1 MATSCEVV
9 DVNTIASTIP
19 RAPDNEVI
27 RENVCYTVADMLKTD
42 TEVLILDGPDGIG
55 KTTLLSQFVRANNNK
70 SFCLFVRSSSRYA
83 YDSTMLAKD
92 LCEQIGWVLFK
103 ENYRVKQD
111 SDPRELLRNRIFELQ
126 KKASYDGDIYYF
138 VIDGLSDIP
147 KEDESERNLILDLLP
162 FGLPPFRFVL
172 ADCDLGARRTRMG
185 HVKSLRLTTLTYD
198 ETRSFCC
205 AEGLTPEQLGQIY
218 KATKGTPGKLASL
231 RRLLATGVSAEQL
244 LEDLPIHLPDFFDME
259 WRVVDASDN
268 TLMIVLSI
276 LAYDH
281 RYHSLENLAGLCKI
295 DSGTLEA
302 KLQTCNFIK
311 IKADKSHV
319 DFESELFKSFAAKKL
334 SGSRK
339 EALNRVISELL
350 KAPESESSLVHL
362 PTYLHDEGHDE
373 ELLRYLS
380 PEHIGRLIE
389 CGDSWGPL
397 RQQASLGAIT
407 ALKLRN
413 DGHLLK
419 FGLQQA
425 AIKSMEMAEPWRSE
439 VNAYMALKDFPPAYA
454 LTAKL
459 ITKEDRLHL
468 LAVIARA
475 KKQKSLPIE
484 SALSDQIIQLCS
496 EIDKRELGVKGV
508 EIASDLVYFD
518 PELAI
523 EFTKESISNEDADD
537 SIDWAVT
544 KMSLETL
551 NNDNSGPKLQSIR
564 DDLGAGMKNPQIRKF
579 ASTMAIFVGGYS
591 AEQVLDEIARWEKA
605 EDQIYVLKIWT
616 VVNSRAENAIKVT
629 DYALDLFLKITAFGA
644 NAKDYREIATPL
656 LHHDNNDELRVLID
670 RFDGLKGSIEST
682 GPTEEYLRLQVTLA
696 EAESKYDPSSARNRL
711 LDMFFYA
718 EDLTDLSTKVSSLSI
733 IAGALRRTD
742 PDKIIESDGLHDEVE
757 SCLEVSIREL
767 LSKTAAQYEC
777 SKTAIKTLARSNPEI
792 AKKLALSLNT
802 KPRRDYALI
811 DIVDAVTKEIP
822 HSIDFAFVS
831 DIYGAIK
838 IFSNRSSA
846 VAVIVNNL
854 KVHKKDC
861 EGSLPKIIKLGE
873 WVNDIADADE
883 RCSVL
888 CTLLGIIFEYRSD
901 VDDPEVKKL
910 CLMLKSAWEAIDQA
924 WLKIDM
930 GFRASALFADSCASL
945 SREFLDRTLEIR
957 TKIVLGC
964 NDSIRTYTACL
975 RLGVRCFGGLIK
987 RGSYS
992 EDDVA
997 DLKGLINRIPSVS
1010 TRVIA
1015 LSDLALKFYLSGK
1028 NLEFEEIVKQ
1038 DIRPAIDAINET
1050 DQGSYWF
1057 ALVMVSPAL
1066 YCVHDKSALQKIEKI
1081 PQPYRDRALRCICQ
1095 FLTDRKLP
1103 LERYENNHEGRNVIS
1118 YDDFLDIIQVA
1129 EMIEADD
1136 VAYYVF
1142 EDLVNRLEKKF
1153 KLSFNSSQ
1161 RADICHKC
1169 KGFVDRKF
1177 PNPDYISHDG
1187 YKILAEAQMLRLV
1200 PVSSAWDALI
1210 ARARL
1215 IGNVADRI
1223 FVFAGIAQSMPRKN
1237 SALSLKLFNEAKL
1250 LIADIPTFDDRCNR
1264 YEVLANYSA
1273 ERDTTF
1279 SKEVLA
1285 LAWQESFCSESTDM
1299 ESARKRLIDFAYR
1312 LDHDFASGLASKT
1325 ENDPARE
1332 LARSRIKERLDTL
1345 NVRDEML
1352 TGKEAS
1358 ICEKKSIEEQI
1369 RVARIMLP
1377 GLNSRRIAPIHI
1389 EQTRA
1394 IISLS
1399 GFMKVDEAA
1408 DVLSWIIENAV
1419 QRYSETDQVKT
1430 FIRPMY
1436 EAVKLSAE
1444 LVFSL
1449 SAKIR
1454 STADVNLNTVQADAK
1469 LNDSVIRSGE
1479 REKALEMLR
1488 DWASKETREFIK
1500 ITDPYFTK
1508 EDLDLIQMLRRG
1520 NAKDPIYV
1528 LTSKES
1534 QGKDSQGYEST
1545 LIEDYRKHWRLNISD
1560 NDPGDVTIV
1569 VVGKMPRGTHPI
1581 HDRWM
1586 LSKDSGLRIGTS
1598 ANSLGFGRVSDIS
1611 KINGDDL
1618 VSYHREVDKYLSQFA
1633 RECGGERLKYLAFTL

>member
-1 MATSCEVV
+1 MAADCEVV
-9 DVNTIASTIP
+9 DVNTIAGTIP
-19 RAPDNEVI
+19 RTPDNEVI

-42 TEVLILDGPDGIG
+42 AEVLVLEGPDGIG
-55 KTTLLSQFVRANNNK
+55 KTTLLAQFVRSNNNK
-70 SFCLFVRSSSRYA
+70 SFCMFVRSSSRYA

-103 ENYRVKQD
+103 EGYRAKPD
-111 SDPRELLRNRIFELQ
+111 SDPREILRNRIFELQ
-126 KKASYDGDIYYF
+126 KKASYDGDVYYF
-138 VIDGLSDIP
+138 VVDGLSAIP
-147 KEDESERNLILDLLP
+147 KEDEAERNLILDLLP
-162 FGLPPFRFVL
+162 FGLPSFRFIL
-172 ADCDLGARRTRMG
+172 ADCDLGARRARLD
-185 HVKSLRLTTLTYD
+185 HVKSLRLTTFTYD
-198 ETRSFCC
+198 ETCAFYS
-205 AEGLTPEQLGQIY
+205 AEGLTSDQQKRIY
-218 KATKGTPGKLASL
+218 KTTKGTPGKLASL
-231 RRLLATGVSAEQL
+231 RRLIASGVSAELL
-244 LEDLPIHLPDFFDME
+244 LEDLPTHLPDFFDME
-259 WRVVDASDN
+259 WKAVDDHDN
-268 TLMIVLSI
+268 ALMMALAI
-276 LAYDH
+276 LAYDN
-281 RYHSLENLAGLCKI
+281 RYHSLENLAGLCEI
-295 DSGTLEA
+295 DPGALDG
-302 KLQTCNFIK
+302 KLQVCNFIE
-311 IKADKSHV
+311 ITADKSRV
-319 DFESELFKSFAAKKL
+319 DFESELFKSFATKKL
-334 SGSRK
+334 SGFRK
-339 EALNRVISELL
+339 DALSRVISELF
-350 KAPESESSLVHL
+350 KEPESESSLVHL
-362 PTYLHDEGHDE
+362 PTYLHDGGRYE

-397 RQQASLGAIT
+397 RQKASLGAIT
-407 ALKLRN
+407 ALKLKN

-439 VNAYMALKDFPPAYA
+439 VNAYMALKDFPSAYA

-496 EIDKRELGVKGV
+496 EIDKSELGVKGV

-537 SIDWAVT
+537 SLDWAVT

-551 NNDNSGPKLQSIR
+551 NSDNSGPKLQSMR
-564 DDLGAGMKNPQIRKF
+564 DDLGAGVKNPQIRKF

-616 VVNSRAENAIKVT
+616 VANSRAENAIKVT
-629 DYALDLFLKITAFGA
+629 EYALDLLLKTTAFGA

-656 LHHDNNDELRVLID
+656 LYHDNNDELRVLID

-696 EAESKYDPSSARNRL
+696 EAESKYDSGSARNRL

-718 EDLTDLSTKVSSLSI
+718 DDLIDLSTKVSSLSI

-742 PDKIIESDGLHDEVE
+742 PDKMIESEYGLHEEVE
-757 SCLEVSIREL
+757 SGLEASIRDL

-792 AKKLALSLNT
+792 AKKLAISLNT

-822 HSIDFAFVS
+822 DSIDFPFVS
-831 DIYGAIK
+831 DVYGAIK
-838 IFSNRSSA
+838 ILNNRSRA
-846 VAVIVNNL
+846 VSVIVNNL
-854 KVHKKDC
+854 RVHKKDC
-861 EGSLPKIIKLGE
+861 KGSLPQIIKLGE
-873 WVNDIADADE
+873 WVNDLADADE
-883 RCSVL
+883 RCGVL
-888 CTLLGIIFEYRSD
+888 CKLLGIIFEYRND
-901 VDDPEVKKL
+901 VDHPEIKKL
-910 CLMLKSAWEAIDQA
+910 CMMLKDAWDAIDQA
-924 WLKIDM
+924 WVKIDM
-930 GFRASALFADSCASL
+930 GFRASALFADSCSSL
-945 SREFLDRTLEIR
+945 SGEFLDRTLEIR
-957 TKIVLGC
+957 TQVVLGC
-964 NDSIRTYTACL
+964 NDSIHTYAACL

-987 RGSYS
+987 RDAYS

-997 DLKGLINRIPSVS
+997 DLKGLIGRIPSVS

-1015 LSDLALKFYLSGK
+1015 LSDLALKFYLSNK
-1028 NLEFEEIVKQ
+1028 ISQFEEIVKQ
-1038 DIRPAIDAINET
+1038 DIRPAIDAIDEA

-1057 ALVMVSPAL
+1057 ALVIVSPAL
-1066 YCVHDKSALQKIEKI
+1066 YCVHDKSALQKIDKI
-1081 PQPYRDRALRCICQ
+1081 PQPYRDRALRNICQ

-1103 LERYENNHEGRNVIS
+1103 LENYENNHEGRNIVS

-1129 EMIEADD
+1129 EMVEADD
-1136 VAYYVF
+1136 TAYYVF
-1142 EDLVNRLEKKF
+1142 EDLVNRLEKMF
-1153 KLSFNSSQ
+1153 KRSFSSPQ

-1169 KGFVDRKF
+1169 KQFVDHKF

-1187 YKILAEAQMLRLV
+1187 YKILAEAQMLRLTPV
-1200 PVSSAWDALI
+1200 PNAWDALI
-1210 ARARL
+1210 ARARS
-1215 IGNVADRI
+1215 IENIADRI
-1223 FVFAGIAQSMPRKN
+1223 FVFAGIAQSMPRKK
-1237 SALSLKLFNEAKL
+1237 STLSLGLFNEAKL

-1273 ERDTTF
+1273 ERDTKF

-1285 LAWQESFCSESTDM
+1285 LAWQESFCSESADM

-1325 ENDPARE
+1325 EDDPARE
-1332 LARSRIKERLDTL
+1332 LARSRVKERLDTL
-1345 NVRDEML
+1345 NARDEML

-1358 ICEKKSIEEQI
+1358 VCEKKCIEEQV

-1377 GLNSRRIAPIHI
+1377 GLNSWRIAPIHI
-1389 EQTRA
+1389 EQTRT
-1394 IISLS
+1394 IVGLS
-1399 GFMKVDEAA
+1399 GFMKVDEAT

-1430 FIRPMY
+1430 IIRPMY

-1454 STADVNLNTVQADAK
+1454 STADVNLNTVRADAK

-1479 REKALEMLR
+1479 REKALEMLEN
-1488 DWASKETREFIK
+1488 WASKESSEFIK

-1508 EDLDLIQMLRRG
+1508 EDLDIIQILRRG

-1534 QGKDSQGYEST
+1534 QGDDST

-1569 VVGKMPRGTHPI
+1569 VVGKTPRGTHPI

-1598 ANSLGFGRVSDIS
+1598 TNSLGLGRVSDIS
-1611 KINGDDL
+1611 KINDDEL
-1618 VSYHREVDKYLSQFA
+1618 ASYHCEVDKYISQFA